1 MRLEQLFYQ
10 QIRTAERESG
20 RVNEALI
27 GIVTDNKDP
36 DKLGRVK
43 VKFPVL
49 SEQDTTHWVPLV
61 MQGAGKKR
69 GWYFIPEIN
78 DEVLVMFEHGDLN
91 SPIIVGAIWNGK
103 DKPADSNPGGNPRR
117 VIKSRAGS
125 RVIFDDENE
134 KLIIE
139 DGGGAGRITLDAKGG
154 KIVIEALKGDVA
166 LQSPQGE
173 MKIVANEASFEAGTN
188 LEIVAGSSMKFGSG
202 GSTDIK
208 GSSLAQLSGAAVNIN
223 GGASAPSAPSTSP
236 QDIADPYGS

>member
-91 SPIIVGAIWNGK
+91 SPIIIGAIWNGK

-202 GSTDIK
+202 GSTNIK